1 MNLEEIVVSANQG
14 GAIRQR
20 QTDAGFTAYR
30 AVNAYLIAVLDRIE
44 RDSQQLAAAG
54 VEQVD
59 GELAELWNRAAL
71 LEVVRD
77 LIGQPLGIAPGGAE

>member
-1 MNLEEIVVSANQG
+1 MNLEEIVVSANEG

-20 QTDAGFTAYR
+20 QSDAGFAAYR

-44 RDSQQLAAAG
+44 RDSQQLASVG

-59 GELAELWNRAAL
+59 GELAELWNRATL

-77 LIGQPLGIAPGGAE
+77 LIGQPLGITPGGDE